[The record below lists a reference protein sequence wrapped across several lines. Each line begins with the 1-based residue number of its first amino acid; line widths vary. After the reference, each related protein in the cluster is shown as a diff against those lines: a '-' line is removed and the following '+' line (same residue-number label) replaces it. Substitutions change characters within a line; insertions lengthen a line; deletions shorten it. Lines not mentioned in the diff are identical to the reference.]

1 MKNRSICA
9 RLAVLF
15 LSVVTLTLASTV
27 NAQVTQLNPVVITAS
42 RMPQSLSD
50 VLADVS
56 IIDRE
61 TLQNAGL
68 QSLGD
73 VLASL
78 PGVQLVTNGSYRSST
93 NLSLRGASAS
103 QTILLVNGIRMGS
116 ATLGSF
122 SLENLPLERI
132 ERVEVLRGAAAA
144 LYGPDAVGGVIQ
156 IFTREP
162 VDGLQRSVTAGLGS
176 DGQGQLGV
184 SLSGRS
190 GAWGYSLGA
199 SHERADGINVKTPIA
214 SGFNKDKDGFRNTS
228 VDGSLQW
235 KLSELHELNLN
246 AVHSEGEY
254 DFDGAPFPTPAGTNA
269 GNLRAFNVPSMRQL
283 SLDWAAKWTP
293 SWSSNL
299 KIGQS
304 KDLSPSRYLRESD
317 NTSAGES
324 RFNTHRQ
331 QFSWQNNLRI
341 GNDSLSLIAE
351 HRLDEVDSSTP
362 YTVRERAMRGF
373 VASYSKR
380 ADGWD
385 ALLTARHDQNSQFG
399 NFNTWSVSGGYKLNS
414 DWRLVGNVGTT
425 FQAPS
430 FNQLYFP
437 GFGNTALKPQEGK
450 SQEIGI
456 RYSAGSQR
464 AGMVIYQNDVQGFI
478 NTATNV
484 QSSLAVLK
492 GATFN
497 WDRSWSDTRLSTS
510 YDYADP
516 RLKPTN
522 ARVSRVA
529 RNLVRAQLNHR
540 IGPWTPFA
548 ELRLSGDRFD
558 SASNLTLPGY
568 GVVNMGTSYRWDKN
582 WRIVGRLNNLGD
594 KTYSLANGFTTPGRY
609 LFVSLQWTD

>member
-1 MKNRSICA
+1 MKNRSI
-9 RLAVLF
+9 RSSIAVPF
-15 LSVVTLTLASTV
+15 LYAVSVISASAV
-27 NAQVTQLNPVVITAS
+27 HAQVTEINPVIVTAS
-42 RMPQSLSD
+42 RLPQRLSEA
-50 VLADVS
+50 LADVS
-56 IIDRE
+56 IIDRQ

-73 VLASL
+73 VLANL
-78 PGVQLVTNGSYRSST
+78 PGIQFVTNGSYRSST
-93 NLSLRGASAS
+93 TVSLRGASAS
-103 QTILLVNGIRMGS
+103 QTILLVNGVRVGS

-122 SLENLPLERI
+122 SVENLPLERI

-162 VDGLQRSVTAGLGS
+162 VDKLQKSAMTGLGS
-176 DGQGQLGV
+176 DGQGQFGA
-184 SLSGRS
+184 SISGRS
-190 GAWGYSLGA
+190 GDWGFNLGA
-199 SHERADGINVKTPIA
+199 SHERADGINVKTPNA
-214 SGFNKDKDGFRNTS
+214 SGFNKDKDGYSFTS
-228 VDGSLQW
+228 ADARLQW
-235 KLSELHELNLN
+235 TLNEMHELNLN
-246 AVHSEGEY
+246 ALLSEGEY
-254 DFDGAPFPTPAGTNA
+254 DFDGTPFPTPAGTNA
-269 GNLRAFNVPSMRQL
+269 GNFRAVNDPSVRQL
-283 SLDWAAKWTP
+283 SLDWGAKWNAY
-293 SWSSNL
+293 WSSNL
-299 KIGQS
+299 KVGQS

-317 NTSAGES
+317 NTLAGDS

-362 YTVRERAMRGF
+362 YTVRERTMRGL

-380 ADGWD
+380 AYVWD

-399 NFNTWSVSGGYKLNS
+399 NFNTWSVSGGYKLNG

-568 GVVNMGTSYRWDKN
+568 GVFNMGTSYRWDKN

-594 KTYSLANGFTTPGRY
+594 KTYSLANGFTTPGRN

>member
-1 MKNRSICA
+1 MKNRVFCA
-9 RLAVLF
+9 RAAVPF
-15 LSVVTLTLASTV
+15 LSAVSLISASTI
-27 NAQVTQLNPVVITAS
+27 NAQVTEINPVIVTAS
-42 RMPQSLSD
+42 RLLQPLSE

-73 VLASL
+73 VLATL
-78 PGVQLVTNGSYRSST
+78 PGVQLVSNGSYRSST
-93 NLSLRGASAS
+93 TLSLRGASAS
-103 QTILLVNGIRMGS
+103 QTILLVNGVRVGS

-122 SLENLPLERI
+122 SVENLPLERI

-156 IFTREP
+156 VFTREP
-162 VDGLQRSVTAGLGS
+162 LERLQKSVTAGLGS
-176 DGQGQLGV
+176 DGQGQLGA
-184 SLSGRS
+184 SISGRS
-190 GAWGYSLGA
+190 GDWGFSLGA
-199 SHERADGINVKTPIA
+199 SHERADGINVKTPNA
-214 SGFNKDKDGFRNTS
+214 SGFNKDKDGYYFNS
-228 VDGSLQW
+228 VDASLQW
-235 KLSELHELNLN
+235 TLSEMHKLNLN
-246 AVHSEGEY
+246 AMLSDGEY
-254 DFDGAPFPTPAGTNA
+254 DFDGVPFPTPAGTNA
-269 GNLRAFNVPSMRQL
+269 GNLRAINDPSMRQL
-283 SLDWAAKWTP
+283 SLNWGAKWTAD
-293 SWSSNL
+293 WSSDL
-299 KIGQS
+299 KLGQS

-317 NTSAGES
+317 NTLAGES

-331 QFSWQNNLRI
+331 QLSWQNNFRI
-341 GNDSLSLIAE
+341 GKDNLSLIAE

-362 YTVRERAMRGF
+362 YTVRERTMRGF

-380 ADGWD
+380 AHEWD
-385 ALLTARHDQNSQFG
+385 ALVTARHDQNSQFG

-450 SQEIGI
+450 SQEIGL
-456 RYSAGSQR
+456 RYKAGSNQ
-464 AGMVIYQNDVQGFI
+464 AGVVIYQNDVKGFI
-478 NTATNV
+478 NTATNA
-484 QSSLAVLK
+484 QSSLAVSK

-497 WDRSWSDTRLSTS
+497 WDRSWSDTTVSTS

-516 RLKPTN
+516 RLKPSN
-522 ARVSRVA
+522 VRVSRVA
-529 RNLVRAQLNHR
+529 RHMARAQINQR
-540 IGPWTPFA
+540 VGPWTPFA

-558 SASNLTLPGY
+558 AASNVTLPGY
-568 GVVNMGTSYRWDKN
+568 GVLNLGTSYQWNKN
-582 WRIVGRLNNLGD
+582 WRVIGRLNNFGD
-594 KTYSLANGFTTPGRY
+594 KTYSLANGFTTPGRN

>member
-1 MKNRSICA
+1 MKNRSI
-9 RLAVLF
+9 RSSIAVPF
-15 LSVVTLTLASTV
+15 LYAVSVISASAV
-27 NAQVTQLNPVVITAS
+27 HAQVTEINPVIVTAS
-42 RMPQSLSD
+42 RLPQRLSEA
-50 VLADVS
+50 LADVS
-56 IIDRE
+56 IIDRQ

-73 VLASL
+73 VLANL
-78 PGVQLVTNGSYRSST
+78 PGIQFVTNGSYRSST
-93 NLSLRGASAS
+93 TVSLRGASAS
-103 QTILLVNGIRMGS
+103 QTILLVNGVRVGS

-122 SLENLPLERI
+122 SVENLPLERI

-162 VDGLQRSVTAGLGS
+162 VDKLQKSAMTGLGS
-176 DGQGQLGV
+176 DGQGQFGA
-184 SLSGRS
+184 SISGRS
-190 GAWGYSLGA
+190 GDWGFNLGA
-199 SHERADGINVKTPIA
+199 SHERADGINVKTPNA
-214 SGFNKDKDGFRNTS
+214 SGFNKDKDGYSFTS
-228 VDGSLQW
+228 ADARLQW
-235 KLSELHELNLN
+235 TLNEMHELNLN
-246 AVHSEGEY
+246 ALLSEGEY
-254 DFDGAPFPTPAGTNA
+254 DFDGTPFPTPAGTNA
-269 GNLRAFNVPSMRQL
+269 GNLRAVNDPSVRQL
-283 SLDWAAKWTP
+283 SLDWGAKWNAY
-293 SWSSNL
+293 WSSNL
-299 KIGQS
+299 KVGQS

-317 NTSAGES
+317 NTLAGDS

-362 YTVRERAMRGF
+362 YTVRERTMRGL

-380 ADGWD
+380 AYVWD

-399 NFNTWSVSGGYKLNS
+399 NFNTWSVSGGYKLNG

-568 GVVNMGTSYRWDKN
+568 GVFNMGTSYRWDKN

-594 KTYSLANGFTTPGRY
+594 KTYSLANGFTTPGRN

>member
-1 MKNRSICA
+1 MKNRSIRA
-9 RLAVLF
+9 AVAVTF
-15 LSVVTLTLASTV
+15 LSVLHVILASSA
-27 NAQVTQLNPVVITAS
+27 NAQVSDVNPVVITAS

-78 PGVQLVTNGSYRSST
+78 SGVQLVTNGSYRSST
-93 NLSLRGASAS
+93 SVSLRGASAS
-103 QTILLVNGIRMGS
+103 QAILLVNGVRVGS

-122 SLENLPLERI
+122 SLENLPLGRI

-199 SHERADGINVKTPIA
+199 SRERADGINVKTQNA
-214 SGFNKDKDGFRNTS
+214 SGFNKDKDGYVFTS

-246 AVHSEGEY
+246 LLHSQGEY
-254 DFDGAPFPTPAGTNA
+254 DFDGAPSPTPVGTNA
-269 GNLRAFNVPSMRQL
+269 GKLRAVNVPSMRQL

-293 SWSSNL
+293 SWSSIL

-304 KDLSPSRYLRESD
+304 KDLSPSRYLLESD
-317 NTSAGES
+317 NTLAGES

-351 HRLDEVDSSTP
+351 HRLDEVDSSTA
-362 YTVRERAMRGF
+362 YTVRERTMRGF

-450 SQEIGI
+450 SHEIGI

-484 QSSLAVLK
+484 QSSLAVLE

-497 WDRSWSDTRLSTS
+497 WERSWSDTRLSTS

-529 RNLVRAQLNHR
+529 RNMVRAQVNHR
-540 IGPWTPFA
+540 VGPWTPFA

-568 GVVNMGTSYRWDKN
+568 GVFNLGSSYRWDKN

-594 KTYSLANGFTTPGRY
+594 KTYSLANGFTTPGRN